1 MSKDSLSGKS
11 KPERRPLEWISFAR
25 KRKNCPYP
33 SEFSAEK
40 NYNVHENRFSDARFS
55 DRITPVI
62 SQVEVNKTGEHR

>member
-11 KPERRPLEWISFAR
+11 KPERRPLEWISFVR
-25 KRKNCPYP
+25 KRKYCPYP

-40 NYNVHENRFSDARFS
+40 NYNFHEYGFSDARFS